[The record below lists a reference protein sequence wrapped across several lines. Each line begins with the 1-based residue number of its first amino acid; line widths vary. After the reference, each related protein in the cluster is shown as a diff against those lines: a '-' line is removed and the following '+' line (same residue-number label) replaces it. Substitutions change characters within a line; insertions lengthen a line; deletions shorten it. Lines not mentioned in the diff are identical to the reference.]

1 MVELSRALNSLTGGD
16 DVKRGA
22 SFNPA
27 TWQNILTGYTGGFGT
42 VVLGVSDL
50 VIDMLSGEDG
60 DMPVSRYPLLSRFL
74 TGGDKDLKLSRV
86 NSIYNKKVV
95 DFVTEMD
102 HDYKGYLEK
111 SMDPSINILDRA
123 EYIVKL
129 EKFMK
134 SDDFKK
140 SQELSQYV
148 RAISDMERFLREV
161 GSDNDSLE
169 NQVYELKLQ
178 ALEIF
183 EDE

>member
-1 MVELSRALNSLTGGD
+1 
-16 DVKRGA
+16 
-22 SFNPA
+22 
-27 TWQNILTGYTGGFGT
+27 
-42 VVLGVSDL
+42 
-50 VIDMLSGEDG
+50 
-60 DMPVSRYPLLSRFL
+60 
-74 TGGDKDLKLSRV
+74 
-86 NSIYNKKVV
+86 
-95 DFVTEMD
+95 MD

-169 NQVYELKLQ
+169 NQVYELKLR